1 LETRGTIQA
10 RKEEQMRIKIDLS
23 LRNLIRSIKEEIIK
37 EIINL
42 SRDKLSI

>member
-1 LETRGTIQA
+1 
-10 RKEEQMRIKIDLS
+10 MRIKIDLS

-37 EIINL
+37 EIIIL